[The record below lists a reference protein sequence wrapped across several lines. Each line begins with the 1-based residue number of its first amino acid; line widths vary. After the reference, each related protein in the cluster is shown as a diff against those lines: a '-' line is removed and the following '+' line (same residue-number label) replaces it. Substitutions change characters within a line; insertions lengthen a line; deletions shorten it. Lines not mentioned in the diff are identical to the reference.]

1 MNKKGILIVVS
12 GFSGAG
18 KGTLMKELMR
28 KYPENYALSISAT
41 TRGPRDGEVDGRE
54 YFFLSREKFE
64 KMIANNE
71 LIEYAK
77 YVENYYGTPRAYV
90 EKMLDEGK
98 DVILEIEIQGALKV
112 KEKFPDTL
120 LMFVTPPNAREL
132 KSRLVGR
139 GTETMEVIESRMN
152 RACEEAE
159 GMSAYDY
166 LVVNDELD
174 DCVEEMHSIIQG
186 EHHRSSRNVNFM
198 NDIKE
203 ELEELK
209 GDPSY
214 TDLMKVVNKDVEEG
228 DSKVVNSRYSIV
240 MATSKR
246 ARQLIAG
253 ELPLVP
259 AKDGQK
265 PLSIAIEELNEG
277 ELKILP
283 EDTDEE

>member
-120 LMFVTPPNAREL
+120 LM
-132 KSRLVGR
+132 
-139 GTETMEVIESRMN
+139 EVIESRMN

-209 GDPSY
+209 GE
-214 TDLMKVVNKDVEEG
+214 N
-228 DSKVVNSRYSIV
+228 
-240 MATSKR
+240 
-246 ARQLIAG
+246 
-253 ELPLVP
+253 
-259 AKDGQK
+259 
-265 PLSIAIEELNEG
+265 
-277 ELKILP
+277 
-283 EDTDEE
+283 

>member
-120 LMFVTPPNAREL
+120 LLFVTPPSAEEL
-132 KSRLVGR
+132 KNRLVGR
-139 GTETMEVIESRMN
+139 GTETMDVIEFRMK
-152 RACEEAE
+152 RAKEEALE
-159 GMSAYDY
+159 MDRYDY
-166 LVVNDELD
+166 LIVNDDLQE
-174 DCVEEMHSIIQG
+174 CVEEMHQIIQG
-186 EHHRSSRNVNFM
+186 EHRRSFRNAEFIEHM
-198 NDIKE
+198 K
-203 ELEELK
+203 EELK
-209 GDPSY
+209 G
-214 TDLMKVVNKDVEEG
+214 E
-228 DSKVVNSRYSIV
+228 
-240 MATSKR
+240 
-246 ARQLIAG
+246 
-253 ELPLVP
+253 
-259 AKDGQK
+259 
-265 PLSIAIEELNEG
+265 
-277 ELKILP
+277 
-283 EDTDEE
+283 